1 MDKACE
7 RLVDTTV
14 RLGEAEAELGRE
26 IAAEIAQCLVN
37 IAPMVAAIASEC
49 LRKSEEAIT
58 ELVRNEIAQILAEN
72 NQGSDTIV
80 DEE

>member
-1 MDKACE
+1 MNKTCG

-14 RLGEAEAELGRE
+14 YLGETEMELGRE
-26 IAAEIAQCLVN
+26 IDAEITQCIMN

-49 LRKSEEAIT
+49 LRKSEEAIA
-58 ELVRNEIAQILAEN
+58 EAVRNEIAQILAEN
-72 NQGSDTIV
+72 NEGLITIA

>member
-1 MDKACE
+1 MNKTCG

-14 RLGEAEAELGRE
+14 YLGETEMELGRE
-26 IAAEIAQCLVN
+26 IAAEITQCIMN

-49 LRKSEEAIT
+49 LRKSEEAIA
-58 ELVRNEIAQILAEN
+58 EAVRNEIAQILAEN
-72 NQGSDTIV
+72 NEGSITIA